1 VKTFKVVSQL
11 VRSRMVDLLKKNSRI
26 DGRGLLDYREIKVEK
41 GFITRAAGSAQV
53 SIGSTKVLAGV
64 KVELGEPFPDMPDKG
79 VLTVNA
85 ELVPLAS
92 PAFEPG
98 PPDENA
104 VELAR
109 IVDRAL
115 RETETVDLKKL
126 CIKPGKKVFVVFVD
140 IYVLDYD
147 GNFID
152 ASSLASIIALLNTR
166 IRKFRIEEGELKY
179 EDEYMPLPIK
189 HTPVTITLAKS
200 EDGPFIV
207 DPNLEEELSL
217 GNRISISIDELGR
230 ICGVQKLEGT
240 LTVDE
245 IFKAVS
251 VAKTVAPKLIDIVVR
266 EGGLSVQ

>member
-1 VKTFKVVSQL
+1 MKTFKVVSQL
-11 VRSRMVDLLKKNSRI
+11 VRARMMDLLSKNSRI

-41 GFITRAAGSAQV
+41 GLIGRAAGSAQV

-64 KVELGEPFPDMPDKG
+64 KVELGEPFPDVPDKG

-98 PPDENA
+98 SPDENA

-115 RETETVDLKKL
+115 RETEAIDLKML
-126 CIKPGKKVFVVFVD
+126 CVEPGKKAFVVFVD

-152 ASSLASIIALLNTR
+152 ASSLASIIALLNTK
-166 IRKFRIEEGELKY
+166 IRSFRVEEGKLKY
-179 EDEYMPLPIK
+179 EDGYMPLPIR
-189 HTPVTITLAKS
+189 HTPVTVTLAKP
-200 EDGPFIV
+200 DNGPFIV

-217 GNRISISIDELGR
+217 GNRVSISIDELGR
-230 ICGVQKLEGT
+230 ICGIQKLEGS
-240 LTVDE
+240 LSIDE
-245 IFKAVS
+245 VFKAVS
-251 VAKTVAPKLIDIVVR
+251 IAKNVAPKLIEIVKR
-266 EGGLSVQ
+266 EVV